1 MFTGIVEEKGHVV
14 SLDFLDGD
22 AARVTIA
29 GPVVTKDATHGCSI
43 AVDGVCLTVVEQE
56 GDTFAADVMNETLRL
71 TTIGQRAPGDEV
83 NLERAVRADT
93 RLSGHIVAGHVDG
106 LATVVSRT
114 TAPHWEIVR
123 FGVPNRLA
131 SQIALKGSVAIDGI
145 SLTVA
150 AVGVGE
156 DGDNWLEVSLIPETL
171 AATTLGS
178 RQVESQVNLETDV
191 LAKYVE
197 RLMEGRQG

>member
-14 SLDFLDGD
+14 SVDFLDGD
-22 AARVTIA
+22 AARVTIS
-29 GPVVTKDATHGCSI
+29 GPSVTADATHGCSI
-43 AVDGVCLTVVEQE
+43 AVDGVCLTVIERE
-56 GDTFAADVMNETLRL
+56 GDTFSADVMRETLRL
-71 TTIGQRAPGDEV
+71 TTIGQRSPGDEV

-106 LATVVSRT
+106 LATVTSRT
-114 TAPHWEIVR
+114 PAPHWEMVR
-123 FGVPNRLA
+123 FRVPDKLA

-150 AVGVGE
+150 GVGVEE
-156 DGDNWLEVSLIPETL
+156 DGTHWLEVSLIPETL
-171 AATTLGS
+171 AATTLGG
-178 RQVESQVNLETDV
+178 RQVGAQVNLETDV

>member
-43 AVDGVCLTVVEQE
+43 AVDGVCLTVIEQE
-56 GDTFAADVMNETLRL
+56 GDTFAADVMAETLRL
-71 TTIGQRAPGDEV
+71 TTIGQRSPGDQV

-156 DGDNWLEVSLIPETL
+156 DGVNWLEVSLIPETL

-178 RQVESQVNLETDV
+178 RQVEPQVNLETDV

>member
-14 SLDFLDGD
+14 SVEFLDGD

-29 GPVVTKDATHGCSI
+29 GPVVTQDATHGCSI
-43 AVDGVCLTVVEQE
+43 AVDGVCLTVIEQE
-56 GDTFAADVMNETLRL
+56 RDNFSADVMRETLRL
-71 TTIGQRAPGDEV
+71 TTIGLRSPGDEV

-106 LATVVSRT
+106 LAVVTNRT
-114 TAPHWEIVR
+114 SAPHWEIIR
-123 FGVPNRLA
+123 LRVPDELA
-131 SQIALKGSVAIDGI
+131 SQVALKGSVAIDGI

-150 AVGVGE
+150 GVGVE
-156 DGDNWLEVSLIPETL
+156 DDGTHWLEVSLIPETL
-171 AATTLGS
+171 TATTLGN
-178 RQVESQVNLETDV
+178 RDVGAQVNLETDV